1 MKNQNRKS
9 TWALCLSVAAIAM
22 CLLVFSLWIFEV
34 MPHCVIKPKSF
45 IGVCVAV
52 LGVIVTIAVGWQIY
66 NAIEVKEKIAEIDRL
81 QHKQKEQEH
90 RMEQIYCNTC
100 YMSGY
105 ITAALLMKEEQYVDA
120 FRWTLMSL
128 KFSLWLDTPMNV
140 NEMLTALQNIQEKI
154 PVNSVYSKRFM
165 DEIHEHNKSIR
176 GNKAYNIIAPQY
188 EKIFAEFEQKVKIGG
203 ELVGFAGAYM

>member
-1 MKNQNRKS
+1 MVLNMKDQNRKS
-9 TWALCLSVAAIAM
+9 TWALCLSMAAILL
-22 CLLVFSLWIFEV
+22 CLLVFALWAFDVYPRSIISAET
-34 MPHCVIKPKSF
+34 F
-45 IGVCVAV
+45 IGTCVAL

-90 RMEQIYCNTC
+90 RMEQMYCNTC

-105 ITAALLMKEEQYVDA
+105 TTAALLMKEDQYVDA

-203 ELVGFAGAYM
+203 E